1 MIELLR
7 RILEVAIFRCPLH
20 RLKGDLCVLSLHG
33 GVFIN
38 TPLARAILD

>member
-7 RILEVAIFRCPLH
+7 RILEVAIFRCLLH

-33 GVFIN
+33 GA
-38 TPLARAILD
+38 LLILR

>member
-7 RILEVAIFRCPLH
+7 RILEVAIFRCLLH
-20 RLKGDLCVLSLHG
+20 RLKGDLCVHG

-38 TPLARAILD
+38 TPLARSILD